1 LQDSLQNTLVSFFF
15 LSAEAMPGLMHFWG
29 WCSALLLAE
38 FHGFRI
44 YKRKCPAGAEQI
56 ALCSPGLIIILI
68 MGLYTLGYI

>member
-1 LQDSLQNTLVSFFF
+1 MNTVVFILCRCVSQIQVIFMKYCFY
-15 LSAEAMPGLMHFWG
+15 
-29 WCSALLLAE
+29 
-38 FHGFRI
+38 I